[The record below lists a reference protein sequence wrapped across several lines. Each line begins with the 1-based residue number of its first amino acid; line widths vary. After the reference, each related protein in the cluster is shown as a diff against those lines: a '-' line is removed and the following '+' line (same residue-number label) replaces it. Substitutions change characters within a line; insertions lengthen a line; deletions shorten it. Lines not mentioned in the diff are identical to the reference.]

1 MSLQHSCIRL
11 SLTFPAGLGPCMWQ
25 WRVLFYINNTI
36 TAVCEVLGHQAVLA
50 LEAVYKHATVELL
63 ASLQQM
69 TNWFI
74 IMIQILLY
82 SLLTHMYGSCWRIVA
97 VLTEIIWNALNTM
110 LCCRVQ
116 IEHQHFFISVARSI
130 VVIVH
135 ASKDFLFMKSLM
147 DETNTKVQYKKTQI
161 QCTLL

>member
-1 MSLQHSCIRL
+1 MIISEVSCWSRSMYVAMTCVFFISTTQSQLCVRYL
-11 SLTFPAGLGPCMWQ
+11 VIKLCWSWKPSTSMQL
-25 WRVLFYINNTI
+25 
-36 TAVCEVLGHQAVLA
+36 
-50 LEAVYKHATVELL
+50 TVELL

-97 VLTEIIWNALNTM
+97 VLTEIIWNILNTM

-116 IEHQHFFISVARSI
+116 IEHQPFFISVARSI

-147 DETNTKVQYKKTQI
+147 DETNTKVQYIKT
-161 QCTLL
+161 